1 MEIRKIKFSDVEQI
15 TAIYNVYVDS
25 TQVTFE
31 EACITPDEMHERV
44 EKVIKSDLPWL
55 VLESEEG
62 DVLGYAYASPWH
74 HRSAYRFTVETTV
87 YLMPEVQGQGYG
99 TILYEALLALLHQ
112 QEIKSVI
119 GVIALPNEA
128 SIALHEALGF
138 EKVGEFADV
147 GFKFEQWVSVGYWQ
161 LLLEQSD

>member
-15 TAIYNVYVDS
+15 TAIYNFYVDS

-74 HRSAYRFTVETTV
+74 TRRAYRFTVEATI
-87 YLMPEVQGQGYG
+87 YLMAEVQGQGYG

-128 SIALHEALGF
+128 SIGLHEALGF
-138 EKVGEFADV
+138 EKVGEFAEV

-161 LLLEQSD
+161 LILEKND

>member
-15 TAIYNVYVDS
+15 TAIYNFYVES

-44 EKVIKSDLPWL
+44 ENVIKSEFSWL

-62 DVLGYAYASPWH
+62 DVLGYAHTSPWH
-74 HRSAYRFTVETTV
+74 NRSAYRFTVEAAI
-87 YLMPEVQGQGYG
+87 YLMPDVQGQGYG

-112 QEIKSVI
+112 QDIKSVM

-138 EKVGEFADV
+138 EKVGEFAEI

-161 LLLEQSD
+161 LVLEQND

>member
-15 TAIYNVYVDS
+15 TAIYNFYVES

-44 EKVIKSDLPWL
+44 ENVIKSELPWL

-62 DVLGYAYASPWH
+62 DVLGYAHASPWH
-74 HRSAYRFTVETTV
+74 NRSAYRFTVEAAI
-87 YLMPEVQGQGYG
+87 YLMPDVQGQGYG

-112 QEIKSVI
+112 QDIKSVM

-138 EKVGEFADV
+138 EKVGEFAEI

-161 LLLEQSD
+161 LVLEQND